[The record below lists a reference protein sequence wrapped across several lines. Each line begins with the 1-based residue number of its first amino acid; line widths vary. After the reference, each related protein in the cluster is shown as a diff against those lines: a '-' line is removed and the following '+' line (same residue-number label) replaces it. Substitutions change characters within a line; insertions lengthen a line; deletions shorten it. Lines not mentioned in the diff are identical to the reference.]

1 MDTNII
7 ALSIVNSMGSFGLI
21 IWIMWTINKDW
32 IELWIKRKIMPL
44 FTNSRAEIII
54 EGTRCR
60 NSSGYHLSASS
71 LFSDRFLA
79 LCNYISTKKLG
90 KSYKEIV
97 CKNEDTPKE
106 ETIIVID
113 PYPIKV
119 AENIF
124 VSVVFSQESRTL
136 RGEVGPTTTDIF
148 KFTVYSTL
156 LTTQDL
162 IEFLNN
168 VTADYIKTIQKG
180 RVGLKFIY
188 SLSASLT
195 QANKPE
201 ESASLDIW
209 REDRFESSRTFNNVF
224 FDGKQNVVE
233 RIKFFMENKA
243 WYETMGIPYTLGIG
257 LYGEPGTGK
266 TSFIKALA
274 NMTGRHIVIIN
285 LKQIKTKKQ
294 LEDVYFQSRYHK
306 DNAQGSIGFSNKIIV
321 FEDID
326 CMGKVVTERATQIAE
341 QPQTKKN
348 NVNAG
353 GEIALDDLLNLWDGI
368 RETPGRILV
377 LTSNHYEKLDAALVR
392 PGRIDITHKM
402 TKASTEV
409 AAEIYKHITG
419 KNFDPDVYPEPY
431 TKTPAELV
439 NLYCLANEQS
449 IQAI

>member
-1 MDTNII
+1 MDANIV
-7 ALSIVNSMGSFGLI
+7 ALSIVNSMGSVGLI
-21 IWIMWTINKDW
+21 IWILWTTNKEW
-32 IELWIKRKIMPL
+32 IEFWVKHKLMP
-44 FTNSRAEIII
+44 FFKKPRTEIII

-71 LFSDRFLA
+71 LFSDRFMA
-79 LCNYISTKKLG
+79 LCNYISTQKLG

-97 CKNEDTPKE
+97 CKNEDTQKS
-106 ETIIVID
+106 ETIIIID
-113 PYPIKV
+113 PCPIKV

-124 VSVVFSQESRTL
+124 VSVTVSQETRTH
-136 RGEVGPTTTDIF
+136 RGDVGPTTTDIF
-148 KFTVYSTL
+148 KFTVYSHT
-156 LTTQDL
+156 LTTKEL
-162 IEFLNN
+162 LHFLDT
-168 VTADYIKTIQKG
+168 VTQNYIKTIQKG
-180 RVGLKFIY
+180 RIGLKFIY

-195 QANKPE
+195 QASKPE

-209 REDRFESSRTFNNVF
+209 REDRFESCRTFNNVF
-224 FDGKQNVVE
+224 FDGKQNIVA
-233 RIKFFMENKA
+233 RIKFFIENKE
-243 WYETMGIPYTLGIG
+243 WYETMGIPYSLGIG

-294 LEDVYFQSRYHK
+294 LEDIYFQSRYHK
-306 DNAQGSIGFSNKIIV
+306 DNIQGSIGFSDKIIV

-326 CMGKVVTERATQIAE
+326 CMGKVVTERTTQIVE
-341 QPQTKKN
+341 HPQTKKN
-348 NVNAG
+348 NVIMN

-402 TKASTEV
+402 TKASTQV

-419 KNFDPDVYPEPY
+419 KNFDPSIYSEPY

-439 NLYCLANEQS
+439 NLYCKITETC
-449 IQAI
+449 IQET

>member
-1 MDTNII
+1 MDANII
-7 ALSIVNSMGSFGLI
+7 AFSIVNAMGPFGLLL
-21 IWIMWTINKDW
+21 WIFWTTNKEW
-32 IELWIKRKIMPL
+32 IENKISNNLMPF
-44 FTNSRAEIII
+44 FTSSRAEIII

-79 LCNYISTKKLG
+79 LCNYISTNKLG
-90 KSYKEIV
+90 NRYKELL

-106 ETIIVID
+106 ETVIVID
-113 PYPIKV
+113 TYPIKV
-119 AENIF
+119 AEHIF
-124 VSVVFSQESRTL
+124 VSIHFSQDTRML

-148 KFTVYSTL
+148 KFTVYSTVL
-156 LTTQDL
+156 KSQDIINFLDTVTT
-162 IEFLNN
+162 N
-168 VTADYIKTIQKG
+168 YIKTIQKS
-180 RVGLKFIY
+180 RIGLKYIY

-195 QANKPE
+195 HASKPE
-201 ESASLDIW
+201 ESVGLDIW

-224 FDGKQNVVE
+224 FDGKHSIVE
-233 RIKFFMENKA
+233 RIKFFMENRT
-243 WYETMGIPYTLGIG
+243 WYENMGIPYSLGIG

-306 DNAQGSIGFSNKIIV
+306 DNAQGSIGFAEKIIV

-326 CMGKVVTERATQIAE
+326 CMGKIVTERSTTTHTD

-348 NVNAG
+348 PATTC
-353 GEIALDDLLNLWDGI
+353 EIALDDLLNLWDGI

-409 AAEIYKHITG
+409 AAEIYTHITR
-419 KNFDPDVYPEPY
+419 KPFDQSVYPEPY

-439 NLYCLANEQS
+439 NTYC
-449 IQAI
+449 QAT